1 MKPCR
6 PPPHRGDPSPI
17 DVLLAPDFQLPE
29 TPIFH
34 CLPQVQ
40 STTTPIYT
48 QMKHGEAGGWPK
60 GSNDP
65 PPTGAEDVYK
75 IWRSPCACRF
85 RVEAREAIDE
95 QQKPASGVRWMARRG
110 DEAPAAHCMHSQPN
124 LSLWWSSRPVTQWAA
139 SDTSRR
145 QCGGKPQ
152 AGPGQPG
159 TPAARRRP
167 GRRHVP
173 QDC

>member
-6 PPPHRGDPSPI
+6 PPPHRGYPSPI
-17 DVLLAPDFQLPE
+17 DVLLAPAFQLPE

-75 IWRSPCACRF
+75 IWRSSCDRQAQ
-85 RVEAREAIDE
+85 VEGNPEHIRNSTKQTHS
-95 QQKPASGVRWMARRG
+95 QQHRAQPTAQGPAS
-110 DEAPAAHCMHSQPN
+110 
-124 LSLWWSSRPVTQWAA
+124 L
-139 SDTSRR
+139 
-145 QCGGKPQ
+145 
-152 AGPGQPG
+152 PGSI
-159 TPAARRRP
+159 
-167 GRRHVP
+167 
-173 QDC
+173 

>member
-1 MKPCR
+1 MKPCC
-6 PPPHRGDPSPI
+6 PPPHRGDPSPV

-60 GSNDP
+60 GRNDP

-75 IWRSPCACRF
+75 IWRSPTLAL
-85 RVEAREAIDE
+85 
-95 QQKPASGVRWMARRG
+95 RWLPTRTQGSHWPGSPGQRRL
-110 DEAPAAHCMHSQPN
+110 AAF
-124 LSLWWSSRPVTQWAA
+124 
-139 SDTSRR
+139 SRR
-145 QCGGKPQ
+145 
-152 AGPGQPG
+152 
-159 TPAARRRP
+159 PAPPAT
-167 GRRHVP
+167 
-173 QDC
+173 

>member
-60 GSNDP
+60 GRNDP

-75 IWRSPCACRF
+75 IWRSPCERWCTTL
-85 RVEAREAIDE
+85 
-95 QQKPASGVRWMARRG
+95 ASLQSRQSHLLVFWPRLRKAFFEGAG
-110 DEAPAAHCMHSQPN
+110 
-124 LSLWWSSRPVTQWAA
+124 SSV
-139 SDTSRR
+139 
-145 QCGGKPQ
+145 
-152 AGPGQPG
+152 
-159 TPAARRRP
+159 
-167 GRRHVP
+167 
-173 QDC
+173 